1 MSGSVSPVTAI
12 RLTYGLLLRQLL
24 TVGRVLALLAVGVT
38 VALVALAVG
47 LSDEIDEPLEAAV
60 GVIAGLGFVVVVPV
74 VSLVFAS
81 AALGD
86 AREDG
91 TLVYLWLRPIDRWP
105 VVVGA
110 WSAAVTVSLPVTI
123 VPLTVGAALTD
134 VGGELVIATA
144 AAAALGVLAYSA
156 LFLLFGLLVKNSIVW
171 GLGFVLLWEGVIA
184 TFASAAND
192 LTIARYTR
200 TVITAITEVD
210 VDLGG
215 SSLAVGVVVPLVVTA
230 ACLAVAERSPGPHGH
245 RLRRAAR
252 RVSRPS
258 SSRRRGRPGSGHRR
272 GARATGGACR
282 FPTRRG

>member
-1 MSGSVSPVTAI
+1 MSASVAPARAI

-24 TVGRVLALLAVGVT
+24 TVGRVLALLAVGAT

-110 WSAAVTVSLPVTI
+110 WLAAVTVSLPVTI

-134 VGGELVIATA
+134 VGGDLVIATA

-171 GLGFVLLWEGVIA
+171 GTKNKLI
-184 TFASAAND
+184 
-192 LTIARYTR
+192 
-200 TVITAITEVD
+200 
-210 VDLGG
+210 
-215 SSLAVGVVVPLVVTA
+215 
-230 ACLAVAERSPGPHGH
+230 
-245 RLRRAAR
+245 
-252 RVSRPS
+252 
-258 SSRRRGRPGSGHRR
+258 
-272 GARATGGACR
+272 
-282 FPTRRG
+282 

>member
-1 MSGSVSPVTAI
+1 MTAGSVAPFKAV
-12 RLTYGLLLRQLL
+12 RLTYGLVLRQLVS
-24 TVGRVLALLAVGVT
+24 VGRLVGLFAVGAA
-38 VALVALAVG
+38 VALVAMAVG

-110 WSAAVTVSLPVTI
+110 WLAAVTVSLPVTI
-123 VPLTVGAALTD
+123 APLAAGAALTD
-134 VGGELVIATA
+134 GGSDLVTATVIASA
-144 AAAALGVLAYSA
+144 VGVVAYSA
-156 LFLLFGLLVKNSIVW
+156 LFLWFGLLVKNSIVW
-171 GLGFVLLWEGVIA
+171 GLGFVFIWEGLIA
-184 TFASAAND
+184 TFARAANN

-210 VDLGG
+210 IDLGG
-215 SSLAVGVVVPLVVTA
+215 SSLAVGVIVPLVVTA
-230 ACLAVAERSPGPHGH
+230 VSLAFASL
-245 RLRRAAR
+245 RLRNMDID
-252 RVSRPS
+252 
-258 SSRRRGRPGSGHRR
+258 
-272 GARATGGACR
+272 
-282 FPTRRG
+282 